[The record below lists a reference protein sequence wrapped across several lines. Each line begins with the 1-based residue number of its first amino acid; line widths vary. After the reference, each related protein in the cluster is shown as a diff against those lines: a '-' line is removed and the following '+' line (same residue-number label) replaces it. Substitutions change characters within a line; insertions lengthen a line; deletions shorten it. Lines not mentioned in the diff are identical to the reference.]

1 MEKIKYISYLIVAAI
16 FSFIPDSASQ
26 DAATI
31 LERMD
36 YIIIAP
42 KDKEGKVKIILID
55 KTGKE
60 KVREAQ
66 MLQKGPHKKLYR
78 YTKPESQA
86 GIATLTLPDNVM
98 WLYLPAFGKPKKIS
112 MLTKD
117 SSFNNTDFSYEDM
130 ATTPY
135 ADRFT
140 PEILESSS
148 DAFYLNL
155 LPKSGKSNYSKIVVR
170 INKEHGYAETMD
182 IYDLKGKKFKEAV
195 YKYEKIGKYWN
206 AEEVVMKDLE
216 KNHSTRILITEVKF
230 DQGLADDLFLVENMK
245 PADSKKQTRL
255 TE

>member
-1 MEKIKYISYLIVAAI
+1 MRRNRILISLLIALIYSGVRDAAAQNAAAI
-16 FSFIPDSASQ
+16 
-26 DAATI
+26 
-31 LERMD
+31 LEKMD

-42 KDKEGKVKIILID
+42 KDKEGMVKIILTD

-60 KVREAQ
+60 KIREAQ
-66 MLQKGPHKKLYR
+66 MLQKGPHNKLYR

-98 WLYLPAFGKPKKIS
+98 WLYLPALGKPKRIS

-117 SSFNNTDFSYEDM
+117 TSFNNTDFSYEDM

-140 PEILESSS
+140 PELIESSG
-148 DAFYLNL
+148 DYYMLNL
-155 LPKSGKSNYSKIVVR
+155 IPKSGKSNYSKIIAK

-195 YKYEKIGKYWN
+195 YRYEKVGKYWN
-206 AEEVVMKDLE
+206 ATEVVMKDLE
-216 KNHSTRILITEVKF
+216 KNHSTKIIITDVKF
-230 DQGLADDLFLVENMK
+230 DQGLSDNIFMVENLK
-245 PADSKKQTRL
+245 PAENKKSN
-255 TE
+255 